1 MEFGR
6 CFYHKLIKFDLSL
19 NLVSLDI
26 NVTYLCSFYAL
37 HSVCSKFL
45 AALHTCT
52 CKSKGLNL
60 NLFSDLE
67 AFRFGLL

>member
-1 MEFGR
+1 M
-6 CFYHKLIKFDLSL
+6 CFCHKLIKFDLYL

-26 NVTYLCSFYAL
+26 NVTYLCSFFAL
-37 HSVCSKFL
+37 HQVCSKFL

-60 NLFSDLE
+60 NLFSDLK
-67 AFRFGLL
+67 AYRFGLL